1 MEQDL
6 FPETQ
11 TSELVSLCV
20 CTVEAV
26 CPGEAALLVEQQGL
40 QPGSVEPAGAAL
52 VLRLPEPAMAPLL
65 VHSGAD
71 VSLTSSTSLSAGGQ
85 YLMSLFVQAGPV
97 QLRLVLEIAC
107 TETMRLIAD
116 ALASGQLQLLVCTP
130 DLEPFLTLQAEFR
143 LADADLLSRAGAGSS
158 WLSPEDR
165 CVDLAQAAGQLAF
178 DERGGASVVL
188 DTVTRH
194 LVVAAQLQSCPNAH
208 ALMAL
213 INSQVF
219 GLDGEEHDDELDPLH

>member
-11 TSELVSLCV
+11 TSEVVSLCV

-26 CPGEAALLVEQQGL
+26 CPGEAALLVAQQGL
-40 QPGSVEPAGAAL
+40 QPGSAEPAGAAL
-52 VLRLPEPAMAPLL
+52 VLRLPEPAMSPL
-65 VHSGAD
+65 VADFRAD
-71 VSLTSSTSLSAGGQ
+71 VSLTVSTSLSAGGQ
-85 YLMSLFVQAGPV
+85 YLMALFVQVGSV
-97 QLRLVLEIAC
+97 QLRLVLELAG
-107 TETMRLIAD
+107 TETMRLVAD
-116 ALASGQLQLLVCTP
+116 ALSSGQLRLLVCTP

-143 LADADLLSRAGAGSS
+143 LADADVLSRAAAGSA

-178 DERGGASVVL
+178 DQGGGGGVVL

-194 LVVAAQLQSCPNAH
+194 LVVAAQLQSCPNPH

-219 GLDGEEHDDELDPLH
+219 GLDGDEHDVELDPLL